1 MDGDNSDI
9 AVATTFPNSTHSF
22 PLVAS
27 LRILCMVLT
36 SFSGPPLTNMK
47 RFLFYLLLLCQ
58 PGHSQTR
65 ADRVQAMLQE
75 TPNANWWEVMDTGP
89 FISDTFRSFGN
100 EGDIAV
106 LKGIAIKLGE
116 KEDHTVV
123 FDTETM
129 RMVAGFEGNVMP
141 GGTPWDGKHGGN
153 SSLPTELSSYF
164 FTTRRGPGWAVE
176 GDWSDPR
183 ELDNEIPNG
192 PLPDERAEYIGLYRH
207 PDATVLNYTVGG
219 TAVLEIPR
227 LVDGQLVRSFE
238 FSTILKPIQLLVS
251 DPIDKEKGKGETADV
266 SVSITGLKG
275 AKLKTLDTG
284 RQVVEIPSG
293 KSGQLH
299 VVYSKGDA
307 KVATLEELDFAA
319 YTRGGP
325 RLFPETIEVS
335 GRQGPDEATYSV
347 DSIPLPSDNPWMSEI
362 RFGAFD
368 FFPDGKRVACS
379 TWNGDVWIAE
389 GIDGDLSKITWHRYA
404 SGLYQTLGLK
414 IVDGVIFTH
423 GRDQLTKLHDLN
435 GDGEADFYEC
445 FNNDVNI
452 TDGFHEFAFDLQTD
466 AEGNFYFS
474 KGQPVLGGGRGFAP
488 WTEHNGTIMKV
499 SADGEKLER
508 IAWGLR
514 APGGLGLG
522 PNGELTTGENEGSYV
537 PRCKITWSK
546 RPDPGRNTEMS
557 FHGVVPSV
565 WEDRKFVET
574 LPGAPTDY
582 ERPLCWL
589 PYYVDN
595 SSGSQFWVPEDSA
608 WKDHAGAMLHL
619 SYGKSS
625 VYRALVDEVDGQVQG
640 GVYKLPIEL
649 TTAVMRGRFHP
660 VSGDLYLIGFRGWQ
674 TNGGTGFQRVRF
686 NGTTKPVPRGLQ
698 AHENGIVVEFSS
710 ELDPAVAGDPRRY
723 SVSKWDYV
731 WGPQYGSGRFSIDNY
746 DDEARRTALT
756 EQSKGSQNQIDA
768 VQVRAALLLEDGK
781 SVFLYI
787 PEMTPAMQMEI
798 KMDLAA
804 KDETPFRETIW
815 NTVHNLRPAFGGHGL
830 DLTNLP
836 EINTAPVGEPGLI
849 LSMAHGSTDDA
860 LIIDRLAL
868 TLGEGEAVTPFIDPK
883 RGNEVVF
890 ESSLIVEARDELAFK
905 LDGEGWASL
914 KINGETI
921 LEGDLPLESSPI
933 ELEAGPQQL
942 FCNFRREI
950 TGGGKKTV
958 PMPARIQLLWSGKDF
973 IWEPVKPSAF
983 RHLPDD
989 LLEAKAKTR
998 HGRELFAS
1006 RNCTSCHNADKGA
1019 INPALAMPEL
1029 LERAPL
1035 FTNIGNRLEQGWIE
1049 QWVRKP
1055 QEDCPT
1061 VAPDDAQ
1068 HIAAYLATLK
1078 SQPLDGKAA
1087 DAAAGEALAGTLHF
1101 EPWAEKLKAE
1111 AKFTEGGLIAFLR
1124 NPAEHHAATTFPDM
1138 HLSDEEAADLAA
1150 WLRTGQPDVPAPS
1163 GGDPEKGKAMVSKRC
1178 LVCHDDKPGAAYEFT
1193 ASPLSEMW
1201 EAEWLNVGCLST
1213 EEADQPEL
1221 RLTLEEK
1228 QALLAFRNV
1237 DSNQGLRSLNRF
1249 IAHEYANRTM
1259 KKLNCYE
1266 CHSGDNSLPDIT
1278 LAGEKLR
1285 DDWLAGLFHGDV
1297 LRIRPYQDARMPGF
1311 VSRAGKLAKGI
1322 ARRAGVETGMEVAR
1336 PDETYLEEGTKVA
1349 GLTGYACTTCHA
1361 AGSTGALQ
1369 AFEGQGPNLQ
1379 LAAERLREDYY
1390 QAWMHWPQRFVPTTI
1405 MPKYTADKTTAL
1417 NPTFYEGD
1425 ARKQFKAVWEWMKTL
1440 EGAENA
1446 PVGEK
1451 H

>member
-1 MDGDNSDI
+1 MHGPD
-9 AVATTFPNSTHSF
+9 
-22 PLVAS
+22 S
-27 LRILCMVLT
+27 LSNLLLIDMQRLLFCLLLT
-36 SFSGPPLTNMK
+36 SHFG
-47 RFLFYLLLLCQ
+47 YA
-58 PGHSQTR
+58 QTR
-65 ADRVQAMLQE
+65 ADKVEATIQE
-75 TPNANWWEVMDTGP
+75 NPNAEWWEVMDTGK

-100 EGDIAV
+100 EGEIAV

-116 KEDHTVV
+116 NENHTVV

-129 RMVAGFEGNVMP
+129 RMVAGFEGNVAL

-153 SSLPTELSSYF
+153 SSLPTELAHYF
-164 FTTRRGPGWAVE
+164 FTTNWGLGWAVD

-183 ELDNEIPNG
+183 ELDNDLPNG
-192 PLPDERAEYIGLYRH
+192 PLPDDHAEYIGLYRH
-207 PDATVLNYTVGG
+207 ADATVLNYTVGS
-219 TAVLEIPR
+219 TAIFEIPR
-227 LVDGQLVRSFE
+227 LLDGQLVRSFE
-238 FSTILKPIQLLVS
+238 LSTVLKPIQLLVS
-251 DPIDKEKGKGETADV
+251 DPIDEGAGAGESPAV
-266 SVSITGLKG
+266 QVSIEGFKG
-275 AKLKTLDTG
+275 AKLKTLDSG
-284 RQVVEIPSG
+284 RQIVEIPAG

-299 VVYSKGDA
+299 VIYTRGEA
-307 KVATLEELDFAA
+307 KAPNPDEVNFAA
-319 YTRGGP
+319 YTKGGP
-325 RLFPETIEVS
+325 RLFPETVEVS
-335 GRQGPDEATYSV
+335 GRLGPDDKAYSV
-347 DSIPLPSDNPWMSEI
+347 DSIPLPTDNPWKSEI
-362 RFGAFD
+362 RFGAYD

-379 TWNGDVWIAE
+379 TWNGDVWIAD
-389 GIDGDLSKITWHRYA
+389 GIDGDLSKVTWHRYA

-414 IVDGVIFTH
+414 IVDGVIYTH
-423 GRDQLTKLHDLN
+423 GRDQLTRLHDLN
-435 GDGEADFYEC
+435 DDGEADFYEC

-508 IAWGLR
+508 VAWGLR
-514 APGGLGLG
+514 APGGIGLG
-522 PNGELTTGENEGSYV
+522 PNGELTTGENEGSYL

-546 RPDPGRNTEMS
+546 RPDLGRDAEMS

-565 WEDRKFVET
+565 WEDRQFVET

-595 SSGSQFWVPEDSA
+595 SSGSQFWVPENSA
-608 WKDHAGAMLHL
+608 WKDHAGQMIHL

-625 VYRALVDEVDGQVQG
+625 VYRAVVDEVDGQVQG
-640 GVYKLPIEL
+640 GVYRLPIEL
-649 TTAVMRGRFHP
+649 TTAAMRGRFNP

-686 NGTTKPVPRGLQ
+686 NGADKPVPQGLK
-698 AHENGIVVEFSS
+698 AHENGIIVEFSD
-710 ELDPAVAGDPRRY
+710 ELDPTIASDPRRY

-731 WGPQYGSGRFSIDNY
+731 WGPQYGSGRFSIDHY
-746 DDEARRTALT
+746 DDEARRLALT

-768 VQVRAALLLEDGK
+768 VPVRAASLLPDGK

-804 KDETPFRETIW
+804 KDETSFRETIW
-815 NTVHNLRPAFGGHGL
+815 NTVHQLRPAFGEHGL

-836 EINTAPVGEPGLI
+836 EIDTEPIGNPGVI

-860 LIIDRLAL
+860 LIVDRLAL
-868 TLGEGEAVTPFIDPK
+868 TLGENQAVTPFIDPT

-890 ESSLIVEARDELAFK
+890 ESNLIVESRDELAFK
-905 LDGEGWASL
+905 LDGKGWASL

-921 LEGDLPLESSPI
+921 LEGDLPLESSAI
-933 ELEAGPQQL
+933 ELEAGPHQL
-942 FCNFRREI
+942 FCNFRRTI
-950 TGGGKKTV
+950 QGGGNKAV
-958 PMPARIQLLWSGKDF
+958 PMPARIQLLWSGGDF
-973 IWEPVKPSAF
+973 IWEPVKPSSF
-983 RHLPDD
+983 RYLPDD
-989 LLEAKAKTR
+989 LLEAKDKTR

-1006 RNCTSCHNADKGA
+1006 KNCTTCHTADKKV
-1019 INPALAMPEL
+1019 IDPALAMPEL
-1029 LERAPL
+1029 LEKAPR
-1035 FTNIGNRLEQGWIE
+1035 FTNIGNRLEQSWIE
-1049 QWVRKP
+1049 EWVRKP

-1078 SQPLDGKAA
+1078 SQPLAGKAG
-1087 DAAAGEALAGTLHF
+1087 DAAVGEELAKTLHLAS
-1101 EPWAEKLKAE
+1101 WAGQLKAG
-1111 AKFTEGGLIAFLR
+1111 AKFTEGGLVAFLK
-1124 NPAEHHAATTFPDM
+1124 NPAEHHAATTFPDL
-1138 HLSDEEAADLAA
+1138 HLDEEEASNLAA
-1150 WLRTGQPDVPAPS
+1150 WLRAGQPDTAPPTA
-1163 GGDPEKGKAMVSKRC
+1163 GDPAKGKAMVSQRC
-1178 LVCHDDKPGAAYEFT
+1178 LVCHGDEPGASYEFT

-1201 EAEWLNVGCLST
+1201 EAEWLNEGCLST
-1213 EEADQPEL
+1213 EESDQPEL
-1221 RLTLEEK
+1221 RLELDEK
-1228 QALLAFRNV
+1228 QALLAFRNI

-1249 IAHEYANRTM
+1249 VPHEYATRSL

-1266 CHSGDNSLPDIT
+1266 CHSGDNTLPEIT

-1285 DDWLAGLFHGDV
+1285 DKWLAGLFHGDV
-1297 LRIRPYQDARMPGF
+1297 LKIRPYEQARMPGF
-1311 VSRAGKLAKGI
+1311 VSRADNLAKGI
-1322 ARRAGVETGMEVAR
+1322 AHRAGVRTGIGIAE
-1336 PDETYLEEGTKVA
+1336 PDETLLEEGTKVA

-1379 LAAERLREDYY
+1379 LSAERLREDYY
-1390 QAWMHWPQRFVPTTI
+1390 QVWMHWPQRFIPTTI

-1417 NPTFYEGD
+1417 NPTFYEGN
-1425 ARKQFKAVWEWMKTL
+1425 AGKQFQAVWEWMKTL